1 MGDDFLSTYK
11 TKAIILKTQDYREND
26 KIIWLFTEKIGKI
39 TAIARGAKKN
49 RSKFLSSTMPFCFG
63 EFVIYRGKSMYLI
76 NEVQIIHSFGE
87 FLEDLEMLTYASY
100 LNELIDIALLEEESN
115 RELFKQIVTAYYLM
129 KNKVGDVEILIRA
142 FEIKLLNFT
151 GYGLNFENCCICGKK
166 INSSNYINLSYGGGV
181 CSECNKQGGIVL
193 TNTAYNVLKIL
204 SNFPLEKV
212 HRINVNEDMKKQIY
226 KVLSGFIVEN
236 YQKTPKSLDMLN
248 VFKEG
253 NKNE

>member
-1 MGDDFLSTYK
+1 MSTYK
-11 TKAIILKTQDYREND
+11 TKAVILKTQDYKEND

-39 TAIARGAKKN
+39 TAIAKGAKKN
-49 RSKFLSSTMPFCFG
+49 KSKFLSSTLPFCFG

-115 RELFKQIVTAYYLM
+115 RELFRQVVTAYYLM
-129 KNKVGDVEILIRA
+129 KSKVGDVETLVRT
-142 FEIKLLNFT
+142 FEIKLLNLT
-151 GYGLNFENCCICGKK
+151 GYGLNLENCCVCGKK
-166 INSSNYINLSYGGGV
+166 INSSNYINFAYGGGV
-181 CSECNKQGGIVL
+181 CNECNKQNGMAL

-212 HRINVNEDMKKQIY
+212 HRISVKEETKKQLY
-226 KVLSGFIVEN
+226 KVLSGFIMEN
-236 YQKTPKSLDMLN
+236 FQKTPKSLDMLN
-248 VFKEG
+248 VFKEV